1 MRPGRPLTVPPSP
14 PSASHAPPGEP
25 GAARPAALP
34 VPPPRAVRRA
44 GGGQDPGEKLEDTA
58 RREIAEETGLVVDE
72 IGCKLWTR
80 ESRFTYRG
88 RVHHRL
94 DHVYLART
102 DHDAPQVALR
112 HTANERAGL
121 IERRWWPAASLADCA
136 DKLLPAELPDL
147 LERSSTVDSR
157 ALLRHSSPDVVA
169 TAMNTQRSGSTH
181 RDPRPERL
189 SHRPVRQR
197 GGPPVTGSASY
208 RRRDER
214 ATVAEPT
221 MTSDNLDI
229 VEGGSPTRDAD
240 AERRGCDLRA
250 GEVEVDLTGQCP
262 GRWRADD
269 EEQSVAEGGVE
280 RPRARHVE
288 VSPFGEAPLGGV
300 TGLVGAAD
308 LAQRGV
314 QPVAMAVGRELVV
327 KIEVQP
333 MPAQAGSRLA
343 GRRPERKQLAELV
356 SRA

>member
-1 MRPGRPLTVPPSP
+1 MT
-14 PSASHAPPGEP
+14 
-25 GAARPAALP
+25 
-34 VPPPRAVRRA
+34 A
-44 GGGQDPGEKLEDTA
+44 GC
-58 RREIAEETGLVVDE
+58 V
-72 IGCKLWTR
+72 
-80 ESRFTYRG
+80 
-88 RVHHRL
+88 
-94 DHVYLART
+94 
-102 DHDAPQVALR
+102 
-112 HTANERAGL
+112 
-121 IERRWWPAASLADCA
+121 
-136 DKLLPAELPDL
+136 
-147 LERSSTVDSR
+147 
-157 ALLRHSSPDVVA
+157 
-169 TAMNTQRSGSTH
+169 
-181 RDPRPERL
+181 
-189 SHRPVRQR
+189 
-197 GGPPVTGSASY
+197 GSAHGDAGPEGLGDRTIRERGCPPIPGSAGY
-208 RRRDER
+208 CGRDER
-214 ATVAEPT
+214 AAVAEPPVIG
-221 MTSDNLDI
+221 DNLDV
-229 VEGGSPTRDAD
+229 VERGGPTRDAD

-288 VSPFGEAPLGGV
+288 VSSFGEAPLGGV